1 MVLPIEVRAT
11 GREEAGRRVTHTSV
25 ERQRRIVVLAR
36 QQGRVDVT
44 ELADQLEVVVE
55 TVRRDLVALEHKGLI
70 RRVHGQAFPVEG
82 AGFESSL
89 AYRSSH
95 LVPEKRR
102 IAAATVE
109 QIADAETVFLDEGF
123 TPLLIAHAL
132 AGIHRPIT
140 VLTASLPVATA
151 LGSVEGI
158 AVFVL
163 GGMLRGLTLG
173 TTGHWVTQMLS
184 SFSLDV
190 AVIGTNGISRERGLT
205 IPAPLLVHVKQVA
218 MQQARRK
225 VFVGAHT
232 KFGVDSFAR
241 FADVRDF
248 DVLVTDRGLPA
259 GEARRYAE
267 LGPRVLRA

>member
-1 MVLPIEVRAT
+1 MT
-11 GREEAGRRVTHTSV
+11 DTSA
-25 ERQRRIVVLAR
+25 ERQRCIVTLAR

-44 ELADQLEVVVE
+44 ELAERLDVVAE
-55 TVRRDLVALEHKGLI
+55 TVRRDLVALERKGLV

-102 IAAATVE
+102 IAAVAVE
-109 QIADAETVFLDEGF
+109 QIGDAETVYLDEGF
-123 TPLLIAHAL
+123 TPLLIAHEL
-132 AGIHRPIT
+132 ARIDRPIT
-140 VLTASLPVATA
+140 VLTSSLPVATV
-151 LGSVEGI
+151 LGAAEGVS
-158 AVFVL
+158 VFVL
-163 GGMLRGLTLG
+163 GGMLRSLTLG

-190 AVIGTNGISRERGLT
+190 AVIGTNGISRNRGLT
-205 IPAPLLVHVKQVA
+205 IPAPLLVHVKQIA
-218 MQQARRK
+218 MQQARRS

-241 FADVRDF
+241 FADVGDF